1 MGLAHSPSVVTNGLV
16 YYHDMSNTKKSWK
29 GMPTTNLF
37 GNAVNYSGLNSYWFL
52 LDNNTN
58 YFLLSSSWASWCMS
72 FVCTL
77 AASTQYTLSFEYKTA
92 SAGTLVIDNDGVDDN
107 TWNATI
113 NTTSEWQKYTFTRT
127 EITAGV
133 MTLYFRRNTGGD
145 IEVRNVQIEANSF
158 ASGFVKGTRS
168 TTQSIIDLT
177 GNNTLT
183 ATSLTYNS
191 NNTFSFNGSNNYVD
205 CGTGGTL
212 TLGNNGAFTVGAWIN
227 CAVLKN
233 YAGIISKVRSDRPG
247 VYSFMACLHND
258 GTLIFYNNA
267 TWSASS
273 NVGLTIN
280 TWYYV
285 NFVYNGSGTLS
296 FYVNGAS
303 AGTASL
309 TWPETTAHN
318 VFVGSWYSVNTIYDF
333 NGTISVAQL
342 YNRALTAA
350 EVKQNFNALRGR
362 YGI

>member
-1 MGLAHSPSVVTNGLV
+1 MSLNHSPSIVTNGLV
-16 YYHDMSNTKKSWK
+16 MYYDMNNTKKSWK

-58 YFLLSSSWASWCMS
+58 YFLISSSYNSWCMN

-77 AASTQYTLSFEYKTA
+77 AASTQYTLSFEYKTS

-168 TTQSIIDLT
+168 TTQAIVDLT

-191 NNTFSFNGSNNYVD
+191 NNTFSFNGSNNQISSPYKPSGARSFFIWVKFN
-205 CGTGGTL
+205 TL
-212 TLGNNGAFTVGAWIN
+212 TTAAGYQLMGVQEVGAYSYIGIINGGNIYYAAGNAGGDTGIAGATVGIWVNLGFVLNADGSHSIYKN
-227 CAVLKN
+227 GVSVYTTTGAVGNLATAGFTIGALNGN
-233 YAGIISKVRSDRPG
+233 Y
-247 VYSFMACLHND
+247 
-258 GTLIFYNNA
+258 
-267 TWSASS
+267 W
-273 NVGLTIN
+273 
-280 TWYYV
+280 
-285 NFVYNGSGTLS
+285 
-296 FYVNGAS
+296 VNGDIPVVS
-303 AGTASL
+303 C
-309 TWPETTAHN
+309 
-318 VFVGSWYSVNTIYDF
+318 
-333 NGTISVAQL
+333 
-342 YNRALTAA
+342 YNIALTATQVA
-350 EVKQNFNALRGR
+350 QNFNVLRGR